1 MNLVDNLNIYQKIEK
16 AIVFIAKNKTKKIV
30 TKDIAAHLHMSEFH
44 FHRLFTRWAGT
55 TPDRFFKYLK
65 KKYIISKLENHSF
78 TQLTY
83 QAGLSNPSGMHDLF
97 ITYEAL
103 TPGEYKQKGK
113 KVSVSYGFHHTP
125 FGTCFLAL
133 TGKGILE
140 LQFVKE
146 QDKRCV
152 ALLQERYC
160 NAGIM
165 ENKKKTKSVIEKIF
179 TINKT
184 QKEKPFHLLL
194 QGTNFQLKVWEALL
208 HIPFGCITSYEKIA
222 EYIGNPSAFRAV
234 GNAIAKNNIAY
245 LIPCH
250 RVINKIG
257 KIGNYRWGKQR
268 KKIMLGRE
276 FVQKNYEYTDN

>member
-16 AIVFIAKNKTKKIV
+16 ASIFIEQNKTKKIV

-44 FHRLFTRWAGT
+44 FHRLFTGWAGT

-65 KKYIISKLENHSF
+65 KEYIISELENHSL

-83 QAGLSNPSGMHDLF
+83 HAGLSIPSRLHDLF

-113 KVSVSYGFHHTP
+113 NVSISYGFHHTP

-165 ENKKKTKSVIEKIF
+165 ENEKKTKTVIEKIF
-179 TINKT
+179 AINKT

-194 QGTNFQLKVWEALL
+194 QGTNFQIKVWEALL

-222 EYIGNPSAFRAV
+222 EYIGNPLSLRAV

-250 RVINKIG
+250 RVVNKIG

-268 KKIMLGRE
+268 KKNILGRE
-276 FVQKNYEYTDN
+276 FALKNNE